1 MKPIPNFPNCSVLK
15 THKYFLAT
23 LRSTS
28 FQAKIKFT
36 LPGILCDLFRASWRI
51 RPPPNVSNFLAY
63 GPHFVTSSL
72 RPMIPI
78 LLPFPFS
85 NLHDVFKKRNRH
97 TQLDSILMA
106 SAPARHGVT
115 STATTGHNVP
125 LIEWISSDSG
135 SWSAPVSVTTGFYG
149 RELSTLNPTTNLE
162 DQGTTLSLVSHP
174 SSFSAWVTLPGVLYS
189 TVTPVSLDL
198 RIIRTQK
205 AAPPR

>member
-1 MKPIPNFPNCSVLK
+1 MFPL
-15 THKYFLAT
+15 FLLMA
-23 LRSTS
+23 L
-28 FQAKIKFT
+28 
-36 LPGILCDLFRASWRI
+36 
-51 RPPPNVSNFLAY
+51 
-63 GPHFVTSSL
+63 TSSL

-135 SWSAPVSVTTGFYG
+135 SWSPPVSVTIGFYG

-189 TVTPVSLDL
+189 TVTPVGLDL
-198 RIIRTQK
+198 WIIGTQK
-205 AAPPR
+205 AAPSR